1 MSVISRC
8 AKLVSGERTH
18 TKDIFRCHLVFFDEI
33 WITNLGGELE
43 VKLQY
48 TSSSITNTSG
58 VRHNGKDELDNER
71 ESEEDGEE
79 EEDKKDKTK
88 NEIEE
93 NQKTQ
98 SEIKKEMERLEQI
111 EVKPGDYAI
120 SVHII
125 EVRDLHP
132 AGDSNGCAD
141 PVVRYLAVQRPP
153 LSPNKPPQTARP
165 TTKG

>member
-1 MSVISRC
+1 M
-8 AKLVSGERTH
+8 
-18 TKDIFRCHLVFFDEI
+18 
-33 WITNLGGELE
+33 E
-43 VKLQY
+43 VGIKFLY
-48 TSSSITNTSG
+48 CSTVASTVG
-58 VRHNGKDELDNER
+58 HNGKDELDNER

-125 EVRDLHP
+125 AWRSFRFHGLKC
-132 AGDSNGCAD
+132 S
-141 PVVRYLAVQRPP
+141 
-153 LSPNKPPQTARP
+153 
-165 TTKG
+165 